1 MIQDAKL
8 CRIFSQ
14 NYFWEE
20 AGMKILQRTKP
31 MGFDPEA
38 QPNPLSLSHA
48 GKNPYLNLQLTTLY
62 R

>member
-1 MIQDAKL
+1 
-8 CRIFSQ
+8 
-14 NYFWEE
+14 
-20 AGMKILQRTKP
+20 MKILQRTKP